1 MSLAQTLLFNRV
13 DKTLLNLARELL
25 MSTNTRIELK
35 PETLETIQDL
45 IRANIDAFDGL
56 LEAAEEIDDISI
68 SSLFRDIALERSNF
82 ASELQDF
89 VVWNGADA
97 VGEGSYAAAVHRA
110 WLNVRSKLNSGDPY
124 VVLVE
129 AEFGEDH
136 IKEAYEESLRQT
148 TGSAIST
155 VLQRQYARVKA
166 GHDRIRDLR
175 DLYANRK

>member
-1 MSLAQTLLFNRV
+1 LAQAL
-13 DKTLLNLARELL
+13 LLNGSEITILKATRELL
-25 MSTNTRIELK
+25 MSSETKVNLK
-35 PETLETIQDL
+35 PETVENLQDL
-45 IRANIDAFDGL
+45 IQANIDAFDGL
-56 LEAAEEIDDISI
+56 REAAEEIDDISI
-68 SSLFRDIALERSNF
+68 STLFRDIALERSNF

-89 VVWNGADA
+89 VAWNGEEAI
-97 VGEGSYAAAVHRA
+97 GEGTFAAAVHRA
-110 WLNVRSKLNSGDPY
+110 WINVRSKLNSGDPY

-148 TGSAIST
+148 AGSEINT
-155 VLQRQYARVKA
+155 LLQRQYVRIKA

>member
-1 MSLAQTLLFNRV
+1 MSSETKVN
-13 DKTLLNLARELL
+13 
-25 MSTNTRIELK
+25 LK
-35 PETLETIQDL
+35 PETVENLQDL
-45 IRANIDAFDGL
+45 IQANIDAFDGL
-56 LEAAEEIDDISI
+56 REAAEEIDDISI
-68 SSLFRDIALERSNF
+68 STLFRDIALERSNF

-89 VVWNGADA
+89 VAWNGEEAI
-97 VGEGSYAAAVHRA
+97 GEGTFAAAVHRA
-110 WLNVRSKLNSGDPY
+110 WINVRSKLNSGDPY

-148 TGSAIST
+148 AGSEINPL
-155 VLQRQYARVKA
+155 LQRQYVRIKA

>member
-1 MSLAQTLLFNRV
+1 MSSNT
-13 DKTLLNLARELL
+13 KTEMKAE
-25 MSTNTRIELK
+25 TI
-35 PETLETIQDL
+35 ETLQDL
-45 IRANIDAFDGL
+45 IRANIDSFDGL
-56 LEAAEEIDDISI
+56 REAAEEIDDISI

-89 VVWNGADA
+89 VVWNGVDA
-97 VGEGSYAAAVHRA
+97 VGEGSFSAAVHRA
-110 WLNVRSKLNSGDPY
+110 WINVRSKLNSGDPY

-129 AEFGEDH
+129 AEFGEDQ

-148 TGSAIST
+148 TGSEINT
-155 VLQRQYARVKA
+155 VLQRQYARIKA